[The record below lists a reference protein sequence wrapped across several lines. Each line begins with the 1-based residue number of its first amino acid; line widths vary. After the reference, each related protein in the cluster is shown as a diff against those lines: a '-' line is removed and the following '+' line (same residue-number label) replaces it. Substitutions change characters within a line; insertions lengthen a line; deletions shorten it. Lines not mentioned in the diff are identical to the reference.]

1 MAADHGAVRPLVRMH
16 LPKKSNSVIAI
27 DKRFLHR
34 DPKTLKTLKAMKA
47 NQITDAVRR
56 SVSKIVQWG
65 VCLGVC
71 ALISVAEAAGQF
83 ADSVVSVR
91 FGPNFNAGFGPD
103 NPHFPRCVLGRPD
116 STARPCA
123 PTADPRELLSLG
135 DGGEIT
141 LYFRRPI
148 VNREG
153 PDFIVFENAFY
164 IGCDT
169 NRAFMETGIVSV
181 SRDGQRFVEFPF
193 SVIDTLP
200 INSPRRY
207 RGLAGVTPTNGTAN
221 PQRHGP
227 PLIDGQLSPFSGGD
241 AFDLAV
247 IGMDS
252 IHYVRITDAG
262 SRVNDGG
269 ILANSFDLDAVVAIH
284 QAGASRAPEMY
295 AQVRSFKLR
304 QNYPNP
310 FNPTTTIGYELK
322 TPSDVSLKVYDELGR
337 EVATLVEAKQAAGVY
352 KVPFNAAGLAS
363 GIYIYR
369 LQVGAFAES
378 RKMMLIK

>member
-1 MAADHGAVRPLVRMH
+1 MH
-16 LPKKSNSVIAI
+16 KSRSRNKNQSANAKATAKAI
-27 DKRFLHR
+27 W
-34 DPKTLKTLKAMKA
+34 
-47 NQITDAVRR
+47 
-56 SVSKIVQWG
+56 WG
-65 VCLGVC
+65 LCWSIS
-71 ALISVAEAAGQF
+71 ALICSAEAFGQF

-123 PTADPRELLSLG
+123 PSADPRELLSLG

-148 VNREG
+148 IDREG

-227 PLIDGQLSPFSGGD
+227 PLINGQLSPFSGGD

-247 IGMDS
+247 VGMDS

-262 SRVNDGG
+262 DRVNDGG

-284 QAGASRAPEMY
+284 QAGASRAPEMQV
-295 AQVRSFKLR
+295 QVRSFKLW

-337 EVATLVEAKQAAGVY
+337 EVATLVEAKQAAGAYQVH
-352 KVPFNAAGLAS
+352 FNAAGLAS